1 MAKTCEEG
9 WCIVQMTVLPRE
21 ASFLRLVTTLSAMNE
36 SRPDVGSSQNNKDG
50 FVRAWQAKAYC
61 IQLCTFTQ
69 TWTMSSQ
76 PCISIRYEI
85 TAVYNVRLKSD
96 NSTEK

>member
-50 FVRAWQAKAYC
+50 FVRA
-61 IQLCTFTQ
+61 
-69 TWTMSSQ
+69 
-76 PCISIRYEI
+76 
-85 TAVYNVRLKSD
+85 
-96 NSTEK
+96 